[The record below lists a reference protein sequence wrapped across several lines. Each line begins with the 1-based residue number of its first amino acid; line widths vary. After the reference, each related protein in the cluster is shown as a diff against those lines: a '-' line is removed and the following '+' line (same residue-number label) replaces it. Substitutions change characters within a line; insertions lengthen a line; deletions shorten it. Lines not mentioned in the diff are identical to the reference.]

1 MPITVS
7 TVYLKSLIIL
17 ELHLYGNNF
26 ILKENSIIAH
36 LELLYPQNCGRDRA
50 IYELQR

>member
-1 MPITVS
+1 MPIIVS

-26 ILKENSIIAH
+26 ILKEI
-36 LELLYPQNCGRDRA
+36 L
-50 IYELQR
+50 